1 MKYSIPPAG
10 NPIAL
15 TKGGDLPRF
24 NGYGTTWLNSGTA
37 ALSFALSTA
46 RARQPENDQP
56 EAIIPAYG
64 CPDLVSAALHAGVTP
79 VLCDI
84 GPGDPAFST
93 SEIAARIT
101 PRTVAVVAVNFLGI
115 AERLDSLRTL
125 IADTGRR
132 IALIEDNAQWFP
144 EPVERPGL
152 SGDLVCLSFGRG
164 KPVNLLGGGA
174 LLASE
179 GFLEHVP
186 VIARRNRSAAF
197 RTRTRARLFNVATRP
212 VLYHWISRMPL
223 TGLGSTEFHPLRE
236 VALMSPDRLDLL
248 PGNVRCHLQR
258 PRLAEQQIREMIAS
272 LDMQHLVVDLALNSG
287 GRAGRLLRYPVLLP
301 NRHIRDLVY
310 QALRR
315 EGLGATTFYSHPV
328 TELKGI
334 SPGVAVPGT
343 YSGARSFADRLITL
357 PTHAGVDQ
365 SHVGRMREVIDG
377 TLRSLPTP

>member
-15 TKGGDLPRF
+15 TRGGDLPRF
-24 NGYGTTWLNSGTA
+24 KGYGTTWLNSGTA
-37 ALSFALSTA
+37 ALSLALRTA
-46 RARQPENDQP
+46 RAGQQGNDQP

-64 CPDLVSAALHAGVTP
+64 CPDLIAAALHAGVTP

-84 GPGDPAFST
+84 GPTDPAFST
-93 SEIAARIT
+93 SELAARIT

-115 AERLDSLRTL
+115 AERLDLLRAL
-125 IADTGRR
+125 IEQAGRR
-132 IALIEDNAQWFP
+132 IALVEDNAQWFP
-144 EPVERPGL
+144 EPVEEPGL
-152 SGDLVCLSFGRG
+152 RGDLVCLSFGRG

-174 LLASE
+174 LLTS
-179 GFLEHVP
+179 GDFLEHVP
-186 VIARRNRSAAF
+186 VVAGPNRPAAL

-212 VLYHWISRMPL
+212 ALYHWISRVPL

-236 VALMSPDRLDLL
+236 VALMSAERLDLL
-248 PGNVRCHLQR
+248 PGNIRCHLQR
-258 PRLAEQQIREMIAS
+258 PRLAEQQIREMIAG
-272 LDMQHLVVDLALNSG
+272 LEMQHLVVDLAREAG

-301 NRHIRDLVY
+301 DRRIRDLVY

-334 SPGVAVPGT
+334 PTGVAAPGT
-343 YSGARSFADRLITL
+343 YSGARSFAGRLITL

-365 SHVGRMREVIDG
+365 SHVGRMREVIDV
-377 TLRSLPTP
+377 TLRSLPAP